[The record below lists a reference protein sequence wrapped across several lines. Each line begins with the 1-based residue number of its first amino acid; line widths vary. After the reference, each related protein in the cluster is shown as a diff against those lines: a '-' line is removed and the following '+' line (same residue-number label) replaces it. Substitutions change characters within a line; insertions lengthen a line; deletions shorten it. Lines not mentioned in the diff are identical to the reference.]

1 MSEQD
6 EILYFK
12 FIPFVLKSWLKNN
25 STQLNEA
32 DFEDVVSELYCLTKQ
47 PRFSNYSIEH
57 QPQMYFAMIYK
68 LVPKAL
74 HIVLPDFIITETNEQ
89 HAIEEEEILY
99 SINTEP
105 FYLAIA
111 KKVWVDG
118 MTVKQI
124 AAQYNV
130 AQSTVYNWLKLI
142 KRQLKKV
149 YEEDKSGQ

>member
-6 EILYFK
+6 VILYFK

-25 STQLNEA
+25 SVQLSEA

-47 PRFSNYSIEH
+47 PRFNSYTIEN
-57 QPQMYFAMIYK
+57 QPQMYFVMIYK

-74 HIVLPDFIITETNEQ
+74 KIVLPDFIITETGEQ
-89 HAIEEEEILY
+89 HQGQKEEVVLY
-99 SINTEP
+99 SINSEP
-105 FYLAIA
+105 FYLDIA
-111 KKVWVDG
+111 KKIWVDK
-118 MTVKQI
+118 MTVKQV

-130 AQSTVYNWLKLI
+130 AQSTVYNWLKVV

-149 YEEDKSGQ
+149 YEEDN